1 MQYVVSESAVGLVV
15 KYLVAI
21 EMPRVRF
28 PDGAYLFSN
37 FHTRNNIST
46 IHITHT
52 LYIWTIYFTFYT
64 IYMPYTNY
72 TQLFFFS
79 SSLLLFFSS
88 FHLLIF
94 SYWPLFKSSH
104 ITTHSTIINS
114 RYSSILSYQ
123 TYSLSTINYQLS
135 HAPCIKDQRSKI
147 N

>member
-88 FHLLIF
+88 SLIGLSSNHRTSPHIPLL
-94 SYWPLFKSSH
+94 
-104 ITTHSTIINS
+104 STLDTLVFFRIKP
-114 RYSSILSYQ
+114 ILYQ
-123 TYSLSTINYQLS
+123 LSTINFHMHHVS
-135 HAPCIKDQRSKI
+135 KIKDQRSKI